1 MTFIK
6 IDPDR
11 ILHNVRNMRDD
22 VNLGTLSK
30 EDLKEKYK
38 YLHINSIHLF
48 DMVCANNYNYLP
60 LLKIYIDELKK
71 IKDTKTKDKADA
83 KIGVKIA
90 NRLLYPSMSRDT
102 LERENIDI
110 NNLPDSSDEE
120 NNEEILSKINLL
132 KKKL

>member
-1 MTFIK
+1 MQ
-6 IDPDR
+6 
-11 ILHNVRNMRDD
+11 
-22 VNLGTLSK
+22 SQ
-30 EDLKEKYK
+30 
-38 YLHINSIHLF
+38 
-48 DMVCANNYNYLP
+48 
-60 LLKIYIDELKK
+60 
-71 IKDTKTKDKADA
+71 TKV
-83 KIGVKIA
+83 GVKIA